1 MIEKYIDAISVQLD
15 KYLNIENIYV
25 NEQLQDFETPC
36 FIIHVISSMKNLML
50 NTRQRRVYPFDIVY
64 MAEDSKDIDTLY
76 TMGDFLYELL
86 DMLEIDEELVRGIDL
101 EYKIVDNALHFF
113 VTYPMLLDYEK
124 TEEKMSSL
132 QQKTEVIING

>member
-50 NTRQRRVYPFDIVY
+50 NTRQKRVYPFDIVY

>member
-36 FIIHVISSMKNLML
+36 FIIHVIGSMKNLML
-50 NTRQRRVYPFDIVY
+50 NTRQKRVYPFDIVY